1 MNDLFLKNLFLFV
14 RLTSYG
20 WEGRHM
26 SEKYSAITNQTQ
38 TVNPSK
44 SAKEKQI
51 DTKKFIIRWK
61 ETKMMRTGKH
71 EGTLK
76 LKEGILLFK
85 NDKLTGGYFMAD
97 MNSIEITDIPVHE
110 TIAIRNLT
118 THLKSDYN
126 KQKYLES
133 KFEITNV
140 QYTNDTLLKIN
151 GNMTIKDV
159 TKNISIPVH
168 LKN

>member
-1 MNDLFLKNLFLFV
+1 
-14 RLTSYG
+14 
-20 WEGRHM
+20 
-26 SEKYSAITNQTQ
+26 
-38 TVNPSK
+38 
-44 SAKEKQI
+44 
-51 DTKKFIIRWK
+51 
-61 ETKMMRTGKH
+61 MMRTGKH

-97 MNSIEITDIPVHE
+97 MNSIEITDIAAHE